1 MLPSPWQTHF
11 DRQAPNVSYPSS
23 NGTETEAA
31 SSLVTGLTE
40 VNPANM
46 DEAVDTIVVGPLP
59 LNLLLEASDL
69 TLLHVVSPDPA
80 HITES
85 WR

>member
-11 DRQAPNVSYPSS
+11 DRQAPNVSYPSR
-23 NGTETEAA
+23 NGTESEAA

-69 TLLHVVSPDPA
+69 TLLHVVSLDPA
-80 HITES
+80 LFTDS